1 MCSMGIS
8 RMRDNVERWMIHD
21 GLSCEEVKN
30 PENAFHLL
38 IKHAGQY
45 GIPVEVFEPKGQPG
59 ILVIGA
65 KVVMKNSQISRYLG
79 FNAEEKEKF
88 EKKVADFCYSIQVIN
103 KIITEDGK
111 QKIGVYVV
119 LDDKENI
126 NQQTMLEA
134 IDNVSEKYD
143 QTSRFLLKT
152 F

>member
-1 MCSMGIS
+1 MGIS
-8 RMRDNVERWMIHD
+8 RMRDNVERWVIHE
-21 GLSCEEVKN
+21 GLSFEEVKN
-30 PENAFHLL
+30 PDNVFQIL
-38 IKHAGQY
+38 IRHAGQY

-88 EKKVADFCYSIQVIN
+88 EKKVTDFCYSIQVIN

-134 IDNVSEKYD
+134 IDDVSEKYD

>member
-1 MCSMGIS
+1 MGIS
-8 RMRDNVERWMIHD
+8 RMRDNVERWSIHE
-21 GLSCEEVKN
+21 GLSFEEVKN
-30 PENAFHLL
+30 PDNVFQIL
-38 IKHAGQY
+38 IKYAGQY

-79 FNAEEKEKF
+79 FNPEEKEKF

-134 IDNVSEKYD
+134 IDSVSEKYD
-143 QTSRFLLKT
+143 QTYRFLLKT

>member
-1 MCSMGIS
+1 
-8 RMRDNVERWMIHD
+8 MRDNVERWVIHE
-21 GLSCEEVKN
+21 GLSFEEVKN
-30 PENAFHLL
+30 PDNVFQIL

-88 EKKVADFCYSIQVIN
+88 EKKVTDFCYSIQVIN

-134 IDNVSEKYD
+134 IDSVSEKYD

>member
-1 MCSMGIS
+1 MVSS
-8 RMRDNVERWMIHD
+8 RMRDNVERWVIHE
-21 GLSCEEVKN
+21 GLSFEEVKN
-30 PENAFHLL
+30 PDNVFQIL
-38 IKHAGQY
+38 IKHAGPY

-79 FNAEEKEKF
+79 FNVEEKEKF

-111 QKIGVYVV
+111 QKIGVYVI

-134 IDNVSEKYD
+134 IDSVSEKYD

>member
-1 MCSMGIS
+1 MVIS
-8 RMRDNVERWMIHD
+8 RMRDNVERWVIHE
-21 GLSCEEVKN
+21 GLSFEEVKN
-30 PENAFHLL
+30 QDNVFQIL

-79 FNAEEKEKF
+79 FNVEEKEKF
-88 EKKVADFCYSIQVIN
+88 EKKVTDFCYSIQVIS

-134 IDNVSEKYD
+134 IDSVSEKYD